1 VAGILFVME
10 AALNDVIVI
19 GGGFAGIAAACR
31 LAGDDHRPLLLE
43 RSPRLGGRAGSFFSP
58 DRDES
63 LDYGQHVLMR
73 CCTASTG
80 FLLRIG
86 ASRAVRF
93 QPTLSIPI
101 VWPKGRTVLRSS
113 PMPGVLHLAPSLLR
127 YRPLSLRDRIRA
139 VRAGSS
145 MSLRRIRADV
155 PFAEWLEERGQSG
168 RSIERLWDP
177 ICVASLNAPAR
188 AVGARAAQKVFRDAF
203 FRPDGADVGFFTV
216 PLAEVFDAAR
226 RYIEGRG
233 GAVRTSATVEK
244 LAIDR
249 AGVRGVELSTGVTIE
264 PEAVVSAVPPA
275 DLARL
280 VPGDG
285 PLAPLLAKASRLRW
299 APIVD
304 VHAWF
309 DRPVLE
315 DEFAVAVD
323 SPIQAVFDVARLHG
337 RARSEGPAHL
347 VLSQSA
353 AEGWIDR
360 PVDEVSELLLS
371 ALGDLFPRV
380 REAESLGTLVLRHR
394 RATFVPGPGSE
405 RLRPRAVTPIP
416 GLYLAGDWTSTGWP
430 STIEGAIR
438 SGIVAAAHAEGRLT
452 SEDGGWEEKRTARR
466 SGSAS
471 TTG

>member
-1 VAGILFVME
+1 ME
-10 AALNDVIVI
+10 AALKDVVVI

-31 LAGDDHRPLLLE
+31 LAGDGHRPLLLE
-43 RSPRLGGRAGSFFSP
+43 RSPRLGGRAGSSFYP

-73 CCTASTG
+73 CCTASAG

-113 PMPGVLHLAPSLLR
+113 PMPGVLHLAPSLLG
-127 YRPLSLRDRIRA
+127 YRLLSFQDRIGA
-139 VRAGSS
+139 MRAGLSIV
-145 MSLRRIRADV
+145 LGGAGADV
-155 PFAEWLEERGQSG
+155 PFARWLRNRGVSD

-177 ICVASLNAPAR
+177 ICVATLNAPAH
-188 AVGARAAQKVFRDAF
+188 AVGVHAARVVFRDAF

-226 RYIEGRG
+226 RYIEDRG

-249 AGVRGVELSTGVTIE
+249 AGVGGVELSTGETIE
-264 PEAVVSAVPPA
+264 PEAVVSAVPPP

-323 SPIQAVFDVARLHG
+323 SPIQAVFDVTRLHG
-337 RARSEGPAHL
+337 GAKSDGPTHL

-360 PVDEVSELLLS
+360 PVNEVSEVLLA

-380 REAESLGTLVLRHR
+380 REAESLRTLVLRHR

-405 RLRPRAVTPIP
+405 QLRPRAVTPIP

-438 SGIVAAAHAEGRLT
+438 SGIVAGAHAEERLV
-452 SEDGGWEEKRTARR
+452 SEDEARR
-466 SGSAS
+466 
-471 TTG
+471 

>member
-1 VAGILFVME
+1 ME
-10 AALNDVIVI
+10 AALNSVIVI
-19 GGGFAGIAAACR
+19 GGGFSGIAAACR
-31 LAGDDHRPLLLE
+31 LAGEGRRPLLLE
-43 RSPRLGGRAGSFFSP
+43 RSPRLGGRAGSFLSP
-58 DRDES
+58 DRDEA

-73 CCTASTG
+73 CCTASIG

-86 ASRAVRF
+86 ASEAVRF

-113 PMPGVLHLAPSLLR
+113 FLPGVLHLAPSLLG

-145 MSLRRIRADV
+145 MSLRRIRTDV
-155 PFAEWLEERGQSG
+155 PFAEWLAAHGQSD
-168 RSIERLWDP
+168 RSIELLWDP

-188 AVGARAAQKVFRDAF
+188 AVGVRAARVVFREAF
-203 FRPDGADVGFFTV
+203 FRPDGANVGFFTV
-216 PLAEVFDAAR
+216 PLSEVFDEAR

-249 AGVRGVELSTGVTIE
+249 AGVRGVELSTGETIE
-264 PEAVVSAVPPA
+264 SEAVVSAVPPA

-280 VPGDG
+280 VPGEG
-285 PLAPLLAKASRLRW
+285 PLAPLLAEASRLRW
-299 APIVD
+299 SPIVD

-323 SPIQAVFDVARLHG
+323 SSVQAVFDVTRLHG
-337 RARSEGPAHL
+337 RPRNEGPTHL

-360 PVDEVSELLLS
+360 PVDEVSEVLLS
-371 ALGDLFPRV
+371 ALGELFPSV
-380 REAESLGTLVLRHR
+380 REAESLDTLVLRHR
-394 RATFVPGPGSE
+394 RATFVPEPDSE
-405 RLRPRAVTPIP
+405 RLRPRAVAPIP

-430 STIEGAIR
+430 STIEGAVR
-438 SGIVAAAHAEGRLT
+438 SGIVAAAHAEGRLA
-452 SEDGGWEEKRTARR
+452 SEDGGSEKRRTAHRYGPVSS
-466 SGSAS
+466 SG
-471 TTG
+471 

>member
-1 VAGILFVME
+1 ME

-31 LAGDDHRPLLLE
+31 LAGDGRRPLLLE
-43 RSPRLGGRAGSFFSP
+43 RAPRLGGRAGSFFSR

-73 CCTASTG
+73 CCTASIG

-86 ASRAVRF
+86 AGRAVRF

-127 YRPLSLRDRIRA
+127 YRPLPVRDRLRA
-139 VRAGSS
+139 VRAGTALI
-145 MSLRRIRADV
+145 LRRARADV
-155 PFAEWLEERGQSG
+155 PFTEWLKNRGQSG
-168 RSIERLWDP
+168 RSVELLWDP
-177 ICVASLNAPAR
+177 ICVAALNAPAR
-188 AVGARAAQKVFRDAF
+188 AVGVRAARKVFRDAF

-226 RYIEGRG
+226 RYIEDRG
-233 GAVRTSATVEK
+233 GAVRASTAVESFT
-244 LAIDR
+244 IER
-249 AGVRGVELSTGVTIE
+249 ESVRGVVLSTGETIE
-264 PEAVVSAVPPA
+264 SEAVVSAVPPA

-280 VPGDG
+280 VPDDG

-299 APIVD
+299 SPIVD

-323 SPIQAVFDVARLHG
+323 SPIQAVFDVTRLHG
-337 RARSEGPAHL
+337 RARNQGPTHL

-353 AEGWIDR
+353 AEAWIDR
-360 PVDEVSELLLS
+360 PVDEVSEVLLS

-380 REAESLGTLVLRHR
+380 RAAEPLGALVLRHR
-394 RATFVPGPGSE
+394 RATLVPEPGSE
-405 RLRPRAVTPIP
+405 RLRPRAVAPIRC
-416 GLYLAGDWTSTGWP
+416 LYLAGDWTSTGWP

-438 SGIVAAAHAEGRLT
+438 SGIVAAAHAEERIAST
-452 SEDGGWEEKRTARR
+452 ARFAEEERRTARR
-466 SGSAS
+466 SGS
-471 TTG
+471 TPGPG